1 VVGGEFVAVAGRAVG
16 IDGMEVGVA
25 VSGGFV
31 GGKTVTVSIN
41 GLAVGG
47 EVDVDVQA
55 VMKTT
60 ARMSMMI

>member
-1 VVGGEFVAVAGRAVG
+1 
-16 IDGMEVGVA
+16 MEVGVA